1 MSPSAMS
8 CVTSGSAKRS
18 DGHPLARRGGIVIG
32 RDPYSDVFPIQGGM
46 ESARRIHLSRRRV
59 EGKPFCAINLGK
71 DRMTTGSRRPLHFE
85 CTALER
91 CRIKVAFTGESVN
104 DLAPLLLDRRERYK
118 QAARLDP
125 ESSSNSRFAA
135 SKRSSSAPT
144 SPFGM
149 DHAPPSLFL
158 QNGPPGCTSNTSA
171 FGGIRRNRRMPAD
184 VRAIWL

>member
-1 MSPSAMS
+1 
-8 CVTSGSAKRS
+8 
-18 DGHPLARRGGIVIG
+18 
-32 RDPYSDVFPIQGGM
+32 M

-125 ESSSNSRFAA
+125 EFLLELALRGFQEILLRAHFALWDGPRA
-135 SKRSSSAPT
+135 LVLVPPKRSARMYEQHLSLWRNPT
-144 SPFGM
+144 E
-149 DHAPPSLFL
+149 
-158 QNGPPGCTSNTSA
+158 
-171 FGGIRRNRRMPAD
+171 
-184 VRAIWL
+184 